1 MVNRDAQYA
10 HQGIIGLRKGGELKK
25 LAIAIIPL
33 LVLALVF
40 GAIGCKKAATP
51 SPSPSPTLTLTPTP
65 IPTSSPSP
73 TPTLTPTPTPT
84 PTTGALFLS
93 VTQPQDQSVV
103 NTASITISGRTIH
116 GAVVSVSLNDSIYIP
131 SVDNNGYFTIS
142 VPLDEG
148 PNLIEVI
155 ASDYYGNQKSVNIS
169 IIYTT

>member
-10 HQGIIGLRKGGELKK
+10 HQGIIGFRKGGELKK

-51 SPSPSPTLTLTPTP
+51 SPSPSP
-65 IPTSSPSP
+65 SPK
-73 TPTLTPTPTPT
+73 LTPTPTPT